1 MAKYVLNLL
10 TRRTWMYLLRTDF
23 TERNGI
29 KSDMKVS
36 RNLTVKSLKER
47 DNSWAE
53 NIRKRLFIFFQDV
66 IKYGKKTK
74 KIPKF

>member
-1 MAKYVLNLL
+1 
-10 TRRTWMYLLRTDF
+10 MYLLRTDF

>member
-1 MAKYVLNLL
+1 
-10 TRRTWMYLLRTDF
+10 MYLLRTDF

-29 KSDMKVS
+29 KSERKGL
-36 RNLTVKSLKER
+36 RNLTVKPLEER

-53 NIRKRLFIFFQDV
+53 NTRKRLFIFFQDV
-66 IKYGKKTK
+66 IKYGKTTK